1 MRKFKFLSLLTTIVV
16 VIIGTLGIAGV
27 VDFGSIPG
35 ILTGSGGA
43 VWAVATAAATVEGP
57 LGTEE
62 TRVASEDL
70 LLNDISSA
78 ITIMR
83 PDLYPMDT
91 LLRRIGS
98 AEPKNSWEWDWY
110 QTDYRGWSDTL
121 AGSFDTSGSGTY
133 DSTTHVHT
141 LTVSN
146 IHYWAVHDT
155 FMIPEFDDANGPIVG
170 IVVSKTNTSRSLGVM
185 IVGGIDLPDMPLGTR
200 IVRMGTAKGEFD
212 AQTGQYGILPLKVGN
227 YMQIHMKQV
236 EEGIYQK
243 FHKKE
248 VAWTMNDLK
257 AAAMEDHRRGAE
269 FTSWFGKKG
278 KSFDDEANNY
288 KYTSD
293 GIIRFLTKK
302 IEVNETPASANK
314 EFLSLTKKIFTGN
327 GGSKTRYVF
336 AGSEWMEWLAS
347 VDTVSRQRDAGS
359 VKEMFGVTF
368 DRIQTNYGTL
378 LVYYHQLLDDWA
390 PEKAIQLD
398 MNNIYRK
405 EFKDLALREVD
416 LKTSGQRLSNA
427 TVIEEIFGL
436 EVRYP
441 LTHSII
447 GPEGST
453 N

>member
-1 MRKFKFLSLLTTIVV
+1 
-16 VIIGTLGIAGV
+16 
-27 VDFGSIPG
+27 
-35 ILTGSGGA
+35 
-43 VWAVATAAATVEGP
+43 
-57 LGTEE
+57 
-62 TRVASEDL
+62 
-70 LLNDISSA
+70 
-78 ITIMR
+78 
-83 PDLYPMDT
+83 
-91 LLRRIGS
+91 
-98 AEPKNSWEWDWY
+98 
-110 QTDYRGWSDTL
+110 
-121 AGSFDTSGSGTY
+121 
-133 DSTTHVHT
+133 
-141 LTVSN
+141 
-146 IHYWAVHDT
+146 
-155 FMIPEFDDANGPIVG
+155 
-170 IVVSKTNTSRSLGVM
+170 
-185 IVGGIDLPDMPLGTR
+185 VGGIDLLDMPLGTR

-212 AQTGQYGILPLKVGN
+212 AQTGQYGILPQKVGN

-293 GIIRFLTKK
+293 GVIRFLTKK
-302 IEVNETPASANK
+302 IEVNETPVNANK

-359 VKEMFGVTF
+359 VKEMFGVIF

-405 EFKDLALREVD
+405 EFKNLALREVD